1 MKGNKNLKNIIGI
14 RFKKLGKIYFFNP
27 KGLKVKKGDKVIVET
42 TQGEELAEVLIPN
55 RMVEDEKI
63 IEPLKKVIRIAN
75 NKDIKRYEECKK
87 IEKEAFK
94 ICQQKIKEHKLDM
107 TLTEVECKFDNS
119 KVIFYFTAD
128 GRIDF
133 RDLVKDLAA
142 IYRTRIEMR
151 QIGVRDEVKR
161 IGGNGVCG
169 RELCCCTFLSDF
181 ETVSIK
187 MAKEQN
193 ISLNPSKISG
203 NCGRL
208 MCCLKYENEVYEDKL
223 KRLPNVGAI
232 VKTEEGEGEVDGV
245 ETLKERVKVKFRT
258 EDGDGYTYKRYDAK
272 DIKVIKDIAKER
284 IDEEELENK
293 KELEDL
299 EKLEK
304 EDKKNSKDM

>member
-1 MKGNKNLKNIIGI
+1 MKNIIGI

-55 RMVEDEKI
+55 RYVEDEKI
-63 IEPLKKVIRIAN
+63 IAPLKKVVRIAN
-75 NKDIKRYEECKK
+75 NKDIKRYDECRK
-87 IEKEAFK
+87 IEKEAFD
-94 ICQQKIKEHKLDM
+94 ICKQKIKEHKLNM

-133 RDLVKDLAA
+133 RELVKDLAA

-151 QIGVRDEVKR
+151 QIGVRDEVRR

-232 VKTEEGEGEVDGV
+232 VKTEDGEGEVDGV
-245 ETLKERVKVKFRT
+245 ETLKERVKVKFKT

-272 DIKVIKDIAKER
+272 DIKVIKDVAKER

-293 KELEDL
+293 KELEEL

-304 EDKKNSKDM
+304 EDEKNSENV

>member
-1 MKGNKNLKNIIGI
+1 MKNIIGI

-55 RMVEDEKI
+55 RYVEDEKI
-63 IEPLKKVIRIAN
+63 IAPLKKVVRIAN
-75 NKDIKRYEECKK
+75 NRDIKRYDECRK
-87 IEKEAFK
+87 IEKEAFD
-94 ICQQKIKEHKLDM
+94 ICKQKIKEHKLNM

-151 QIGVRDEVKR
+151 QIGVRDEVRR

-169 RELCCCTFLSDF
+169 RELCCCTFISDF
-181 ETVSIK
+181 EAVSIK

-232 VKTEEGEGEVDGV
+232 VKTEDGEGEVDGV
-245 ETLKERVKVKFRT
+245 ETLKERVKVKFKT

-272 DIKVIKDIAKER
+272 DIKVIKDVAKER

-293 KELEDL
+293 KELEEL

-304 EDKKNSKDM
+304 EDEKNSENI

>member
-1 MKGNKNLKNIIGI
+1 MHLT
-14 RFKKLGKIYFFNP
+14 
-27 KGLKVKKGDKVIVET
+27 DVE
-42 TQGEELAEVLIPN
+42 
-55 RMVEDEKI
+55 
-63 IEPLKKVIRIAN
+63 
-75 NKDIKRYEECKK
+75 Y
-87 IEKEAFK
+87 
-94 ICQQKIKEHKLDM
+94 
-107 TLTEVECKFDNS
+107 KFDNS
-119 KVIFYFTAD
+119 KVLFYFTAD

-151 QIGVRDEVKR
+151 QIGVRDEVRR

-181 ETVSIK
+181 EAVSIK

-232 VKTEEGEGEVDGV
+232 VKTEDGEGEVDNI
-245 ETLKERVKVKFRT
+245 ETLKEVVRVKIK
-258 EDGDGYTYKRYDAK
+258 DGDGYFYKKYNAK
-272 DIKVIKDIAKER
+272 DVKIIKNNSLSK
-284 IDEEELENK
+284 IDEEELK
-293 KELEDL
+293 K
-299 EKLEK
+299 
-304 EDKKNSKDM
+304 